1 LHGARLF
8 ERRAAPLDVHQAP
21 GERLGLDA
29 AQCLAALPAYI
40 GLRPAAGLIRSC
52 AALPADEGGPMYKR
66 ILVPLDGSATAERGL
81 REALG
86 LCAGQPTKLLLLHV
100 VDDYPLLI
108 ETASMDSHESMMQSL
123 RQYGLDVLAKGIRAC
138 QEVSVPAETSLKEV
152 TGERVSD
159 IIVEEAGRQG
169 CDLIAM
175 GTHGRRGLQR
185 LTLGSQ
191 AEAVARASPVP
202 VMLVRLEPPADTR

>member
-1 LHGARLF
+1 
-8 ERRAAPLDVHQAP
+8 
-21 GERLGLDA
+21 
-29 AQCLAALPAYI
+29 
-40 GLRPAAGLIRSC
+40 
-52 AALPADEGGPMYKR
+52 MYKR

-86 LCAGQPTKLLLLHV
+86 LCAGQPTKLLVLHV

-108 ETASMDSHESMMQSL
+108 ETSSMDSHEAMMKSL
-123 RQYGLDVLAKGIRAC
+123 RRYGLDVLAKAHKAC
-138 QEVSVPAETSLKEV
+138 DEASVHCETLLREV

-159 IIVEEAGRQG
+159 IIVDQAGQHA
-169 CDLIAM
+169 CDLIVM

-202 VMLVRLEPPADTR
+202 VLLVRLEPPATATR

>member
-1 LHGARLF
+1 
-8 ERRAAPLDVHQAP
+8 
-21 GERLGLDA
+21 
-29 AQCLAALPAYI
+29 
-40 GLRPAAGLIRSC
+40 
-52 AALPADEGGPMYKR
+52 MYKR

-81 REALG
+81 REAMALSS
-86 LCAGQPTKLLLLHV
+86 GQQTQLLLLHV

-108 ETASMDSHESMMQSL
+108 ETSSMTGYEEMMKSL
-123 RQYGLDVLAKGIRAC
+123 REYGLGVLAKARKAC
-138 QEVSVPAETSLKEV
+138 EDASLQCETLLREV

-159 IIVEEAGRQG
+159 IIVDQAVQQA
-169 CDLIAM
+169 CDLIVM

-202 VMLVRLEPPADTR
+202 VLLVRLEPPAATAR

>member
-1 LHGARLF
+1 
-8 ERRAAPLDVHQAP
+8 
-21 GERLGLDA
+21 
-29 AQCLAALPAYI
+29 
-40 GLRPAAGLIRSC
+40 
-52 AALPADEGGPMYKR
+52 MYKR

-81 REALG
+81 REAMALSS
-86 LCAGQPTKLLLLHV
+86 GQQTQLLLLHV

-108 ETASMDSHESMMQSL
+108 ETSSMTGYEEMMKSL
-123 RQYGLDVLAKGIRAC
+123 REYGLGVLAKALRAC
-138 QEVSVPAETSLKEV
+138 EDASIPCETLLREV

-159 IIVEEAGRQG
+159 IIVDQAGQHA
-169 CDLIAM
+169 CDLIVM

-202 VMLVRLEPPADTR
+202 VLLVRLEPPAAAAR